1 MGIITISNLSYSHG
15 TEVAQALAERLG
27 YEYYSR
33 NNLRKDASDRFNLP
47 EIKTVQATERPP
59 SLLDRITG
67 GKQKYVAHIRSV
79 FFKRLKKDNIVYH
92 GFVGQ
97 FLVKDVPNTLKVLI
111 TTNIEDRVG
120 TLVNSE
126 GIKAEKAEK
135 HLEKIDAARSKW
147 SRHLY
152 GIETWDLNLYDAVFR
167 IDNLTVEDVVES
179 IANLP
184 KLPCFQVSAR
194 SKRIIDDLAL
204 SADVEA
210 NLIGKFPGI
219 TFDSTINGKVSVTL
233 ETKLNEQERA
243 AAELK
248 ETLKELDG
256 VKDVEIRFKFIPDSI
271 YADR

>member
-15 TEVAQALAERLG
+15 TEVAQALGERLG

-33 NNLRKDASDRFNLP
+33 NNLRRDASDRFNLP
-47 EIKTVQATERPP
+47 EIKSVQATERPP

-67 GKQKYVAHIRSV
+67 GREKYVAHIQSV

-111 TTNIEDRVG
+111 TTNIEDRVR
-120 TLVNSE
+120 TLMNSE

-135 HLEKIDAARSKW
+135 HLEKIDTARSKW

-152 GIETWDLNLYDAVFR
+152 GIDTWDLNLYDAVFR
-167 IDNLTVEDVVES
+167 IDNMNVENAVDN
-179 IANLP
+179 IANLA

-194 SKRIIDDLAL
+194 AKSIIGDLLL

-219 TFDSTINGKVSVTL
+219 EFNLTKDGKVSITL
-233 ETKLNEQERA
+233 ETKLHEQERA
-243 AAELK
+243 SAELK
-248 ETLKELDG
+248 KILKEIDG

>member
-15 TEVAQALAERLG
+15 TEVAQALGERLG

-47 EIKTVQATERPP
+47 EIKTIQATERSP

-67 GKQKYVAHIRSV
+67 GRQKYVAHIQSV

-111 TTNIEDRVG
+111 TTNIEDRVRA
-120 TLVNSE
+120 LMNSE

-135 HLEKIDAARSKW
+135 HLEKIDTARSKW

-152 GIETWDLNLYDAVFR
+152 GIDTWDLNLYDAVFR
-167 IDNLTVEDVVES
+167 IDNMTVENVVDN
-179 IANLP
+179 IANLA

-194 SKRIIDDLAL
+194 AKSIIDDLVL

-219 TFDSTINGKVSVTL
+219 EFNLTKDGKVSVTL
-233 ETKLNEQERA
+233 ETKLNEQERTS
-243 AAELK
+243 AEIKKILR
-248 ETLKELDG
+248 EIDG
-256 VKDVEIRFKFIPDSI
+256 VKDVEIHFNFIPDSI